1 MPYHFLDANN
11 LSPGTVIYREK
22 VMIRTVFGTLA
33 VILLFAPALAEPHR
47 YELDPEHTTVSFLVD
62 HLGYANTLGIF
73 RKVEGGFTYDMETRE
88 LSDVEVRVDSASV
101 DTFHDARDNHV
112 RGKDF
117 LNVEAHP
124 AMTFKAGNG
133 VPTGDNT
140 GTVEGELTL
149 LGQTH
154 PLKLNVTLNGAKAY
168 PFGHGRF
175 TLGLTIRGTVKRSQY
190 GMMYAVENG
199 FVGDEVQLIIET
211 EAMRVK

>member
-1 MPYHFLDANN
+1 
-11 LSPGTVIYREK
+11 
-22 VMIRTVFGTLA
+22 MIRTVLGTFA
-33 VILLFAPALAEPHR
+33 VIFLSAPVLAEPHR
-47 YELDPEHTTVSFLVD
+47 YELDPEHTVVSFLVD

-73 RKVEGGFTYDMETRE
+73 RNIEGGFTYDMETKE
-88 LSDVEVRVDSASV
+88 LSDVEVQVESASI

-117 LNVEAHP
+117 LNVKAHP
-124 AMTFKAGNG
+124 VITFTADGG
-133 VPTGDNT
+133 TPTGDNS

-154 PLKLNVTLNGAKAY
+154 PLKLDVTLNGAKVY

-175 TLGLTIRGTVKRSQY
+175 TLGLTIRGTVVRSQY

-211 EAMRVK
+211 EAMRVE